1 MTIHL
6 MYCIAGVV
14 VVIIVAALH
23 LKKVILDVDQDQ
35 GADLIPILLVSI
47 QL

>member
-1 MTIHL
+1 

-23 LKKVILDVDQDQ
+23 HKKVILDVDQDQ